1 MAKILF
7 AIQTAKYGTLTQLA
21 LSLSLVRCGTTIRNH
36 NSAFFYVMQSTHI
49 RIINQ
54 LFELEKKIQRS
65 ADAVTLQ
72 RPVDRIKEALTELGY
87 QSHNPL
93 GEPCNET
100 RTDLEVNIVGNEVQD
115 LVVTDVIKPIIFY
128 KEGDKTTILQKGIVI
143 ASR

>member
-1 MAKILF
+1 
-7 AIQTAKYGTLTQLA
+7 
-21 LSLSLVRCGTTIRNH
+21 
-36 NSAFFYVMQSTHI
+36 MQSTHI

-65 ADAVTLQ
+65 ADAATLQ

-100 RTDLEVNIVGNEVQD
+100 RTDLEVNIVGNEVRD